1 MPQLDIELVNE
12 NIFAFYVVF
21 IYLFG
26 NQIVLNIYKNSLVIK
41 LVKYFLETFNIKTL
55 YLKHESNIIRGWQE
69 NILLK

>member
-41 LVKYFLETFNIKTL
+41 LVKYFLETF
-55 YLKHESNIIRGWQE
+55 
-69 NILLK
+69 